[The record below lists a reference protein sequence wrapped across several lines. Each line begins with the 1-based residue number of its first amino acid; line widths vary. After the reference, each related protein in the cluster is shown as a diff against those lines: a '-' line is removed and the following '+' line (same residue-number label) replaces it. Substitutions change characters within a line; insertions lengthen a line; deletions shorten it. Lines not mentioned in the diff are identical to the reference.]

1 MHPNKFLYLNPEKY
15 TSGWTDRSVSILAT
29 AVVLTSLAST
39 AASAHESVGPSGSR
53 LISLRAKGADP
64 ASSKKAKSK
73 EEEKS
78 DSADKPAPKGKIN
91 AWKLSQAS
99 KFVGPVDCLIADK
112 AVKIRAEKMG
122 ITWLFRAPSWEAFM
136 YNTETKNYCSFP
148 YEVWKN
154 KVFFMPS
161 GKAGQTRAKMQQF
174 SVAPSGKKETIAGQ
188 SAHELLIK
196 DEAGQPAGAI
206 WMASKIAAPKQ
217 FSEVIGSMVNVPL
230 KSGGAPLKV
239 MMRQKQGNIAPMLE
253 TTAVAKNSVDS
264 TQFEPLT
271 GYQKVKD
278 EMALL
283 FAEGESPGAGSILD
297 DEPTSPKS
305 RKKRIRSELDKAKYE
320 F

>member
-1 MHPNKFLYLNPEKY
+1 
-15 TSGWTDRSVSILAT
+15 
-29 AVVLTSLAST
+29 
-39 AASAHESVGPSGSR
+39 
-53 LISLRAKGADP
+53 
-64 ASSKKAKSK
+64 
-73 EEEKS
+73 
-78 DSADKPAPKGKIN
+78 
-91 AWKLSQAS
+91 
-99 KFVGPVDCLIADK
+99 
-112 AVKIRAEKMG
+112 
-122 ITWLFRAPSWEAFM
+122 M

-161 GKAGQTRAKMQQF
+161 GKAGATRAKMQQF
-174 SVAPSGKKETIAGQ
+174 SVAKSGKKETIAGQ

-196 DEAGQPAGAI
+196 DEAGQQAGAI
-206 WMASKIAAPKQ
+206 WMATNITAPKQ

-253 TTAVAKNSVDS
+253 TTAVGKNNVDAAL
-264 TQFEPLT
+264 FEPLN

-283 FAEGESPGAGSILD
+283 FAEGEGSGGVGSILD
-297 DEPTSPKS
+297 DESIPKAK
-305 RKKRIRSELDKAKYE
+305 KKRIRSEIDKAKYN